1 MQANPSAAAMLNLRP
16 RDLVGKPLRGQIWK
30 GDRGVFQAHLAHL
43 STKRQ
48 STPFEVR
55 LQPHR
60 RKGPLQASLLVRISP
75 RPLDRGGSLL
85 WFLSDRTV
93 HRGAEQVFRD
103 AADGILTLDSHLRV
117 VLFNPAAEHIF
128 CCPATEAVDQ
138 PVARFIPKGLA
149 FPDRADMS
157 RKDESS
163 KEIQEQTRIV
173 RVRGLRTDGVNFPL
187 EASVARVGT
196 EGNHV
201 FVVVLRNMAERIG
214 AEEIRQS
221 REHLIRMRGA
231 ELKALTAKLLKVQ
244 EEERRRIAR
253 ELHDDLSQRMAALA
267 VEAERLAG
275 VLPATLPSD
284 VMDSLRTLHAQAGQI
299 AEDVHGLAYEL
310 HPSILDDLGLNAA
323 LKAFAQDVSKRAG
336 FPVAF
341 ASDQLPAIIP
351 GAIANCLYRVAQEC
365 LRNVTKH
372 ARASQVTVKLVGSG
386 NWIGLSVQDN
396 GVGFDVDSSRS
407 GKLGLMSMRE
417 RLQAVG
423 GVLHVLTA
431 VGKGTTIPAWVPSK
445 GSH

>member
-1 MQANPSAAAMLNLRP
+1 
-16 RDLVGKPLRGQIWK
+16 
-30 GDRGVFQAHLAHL
+30 
-43 STKRQ
+43 
-48 STPFEVR
+48 
-55 LQPHR
+55 
-60 RKGPLQASLLVRISP
+60 
-75 RPLDRGGSLL
+75 
-85 WFLSDRTV
+85 
-93 HRGAEQVFRD
+93 
-103 AADGILTLDSHLRV
+103 
-117 VLFNPAAEHIF
+117 
-128 CCPATEAVDQ
+128 
-138 PVARFIPKGLA
+138 
-149 FPDRADMS
+149 
-157 RKDESS
+157 
-163 KEIQEQTRIV
+163 
-173 RVRGLRTDGVNFPL
+173 
-187 EASVARVGT
+187 
-196 EGNHV
+196 
-201 FVVVLRNMAERIG
+201 MAERIG

-431 VGKGTTIPAWVPSK
+431 VGKGTTILAWVPSK